1 MARCMNA
8 AVMWLLSL
16 PAMAAMHAVVI
27 EGLPGDP
34 AYAEQFDRQ
43 VAAIRTAAES
53 ITDANRIH
61 VLRGDAASRD
71 AVLQQLEALVPD
83 LNADDWI
90 ALYLIGHGSYDE
102 YEYKFNIPG
111 PDLTGED
118 IAAALDNLPAT
129 NQLLVNTSSASGAI
143 AELVARENR
152 VVVLATRSGAER
164 HATRFGIHFA
174 AALSDTSADIDKNN
188 MISVAEAFHFA
199 ERRVSDYFEGNNQIA
214 TEHAELDGDRA
225 ERLTL
230 SRLGGSRPAIV
241 DTALAELITDRDG
254 LNEEIEALRLERDSM
269 SATDYQSALLGKML
283 ELARVEDAIEL
294 RQEELGENE

>member
-1 MARCMNA
+1 
-8 AVMWLLSL
+8 
-16 PAMAAMHAVVI
+16 VI

-241 DTALAELITDRDG
+241 DTALAELIPDRDG